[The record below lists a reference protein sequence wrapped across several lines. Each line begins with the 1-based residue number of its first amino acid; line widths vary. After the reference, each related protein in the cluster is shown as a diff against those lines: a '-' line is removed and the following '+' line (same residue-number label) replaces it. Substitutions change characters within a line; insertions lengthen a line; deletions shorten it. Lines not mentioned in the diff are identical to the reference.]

1 MIDLAILGL
10 LDEQDLHG
18 YELKK
23 QLAELVGA
31 RSGISFGSLYPA
43 LARLE
48 KVGAVKAVEAHTPA
62 DAAIPMTGALSGEIA
77 AFRARL
83 GRPAKGRRTKKVY
96 GITELGRQRLRE
108 LLLDDTADDR
118 TFSVQVAFCHTLSPE
133 QRVAL
138 FERRKA
144 ELDRRLVD
152 RTRSGSTTSGRDSGS
167 GTGSYRRSLR
177 EHDTQTITHDLAWI
191 NELTDAARAELAAS
205 GEVDPHRSTTR
216 SNSKEGTRP

>member
-31 RSGISFGSLYPA
+31 RSGVSFGSLYPA

-48 KVGAVKAVEAHTPA
+48 KLGAVKAVEATTIVEA
-62 DAAIPMTGALSGEIA
+62 TIPMTGALSGEIA

-83 GRPAKGRRTKKVY
+83 GRPAKGRRTRKVY
-96 GITELGRQRLRE
+96 GITAIGRSRLRE
-108 LLLDDTADDR
+108 LLVDDTADDR
-118 TFSVQVAFCHTLSPE
+118 TFTVQVAFCHTLLPE

-138 FERRKA
+138 FERRRA
-144 ELDRRLVD
+144 ELDRRLVE
-152 RTRSGSTTSGRDSGS
+152 RTRSGADSA
-167 GTGSYRRSLR
+167 GTYRRSLR

-191 NELTDAARAELAAS
+191 DELIGAARAELAAS
-205 GEVDPHRSTTR
+205 DEADPSTKPITKTR
-216 SNSKEGTRP
+216 SHSQEGTPS

>member
-31 RSGISFGSLYPA
+31 RSGVSFGSLYPA

-48 KVGAVKAVEAHTPA
+48 KGGAVKAVEAHTA
-62 DAAIPMTGALSGEIA
+62 DATIPMTGALSGEIA

-96 GITELGRQRLRE
+96 GITEVGRRRLGE
-108 LLLDDTADDR
+108 LLTDGSTDDR
-118 TFSVQVAFCHTLSPE
+118 TFAVQVAFCHTLQPE
-133 QRVAL
+133 QRLAL
-138 FERRKA
+138 FERRRTVLEQRLA
-144 ELDRRLVD
+144 ERSRVGGG
-152 RTRSGSTTSGRDSGS
+152 RTDTYRS
-167 GTGSYRRSLR
+167 SLR
-177 EHDTQTITHDLAWI
+177 EHDTRTITHDLAWI
-191 NELTDAARAELAAS
+191 DELIGAARAELAAS
-205 GEVDPHRSTTR
+205 GGSETHLNGGSHP
-216 SNSKEGTRP
+216 

>member
-31 RSGISFGSLYPA
+31 RSGVSFGSLYPA

-48 KVGAVKAVEAHTPA
+48 KGGAVKAVEAHTP
-62 DAAIPMTGALSGEIA
+62 DATIPMTGALSGEIA

-83 GRPAKGRRTKKVY
+83 GRPAKGRRNKKVY
-96 GITELGRQRLRE
+96 GITEVGRQRLGQ
-108 LLLDDTADDR
+108 LLVDDHSDDR
-118 TFSVQVAFCHTLSPE
+118 TFAVQVAFCHTLLPE
-133 QRVAL
+133 QRLAL
-138 FERRKA
+138 FERRRA
-144 ELDRRLVD
+144 ELERRLAD
-152 RTRSGSTTSGRDSGS
+152 RSRAGAGRPDTYRS
-167 GTGSYRRSLR
+167 SLR

-191 NELTDAARAELAAS
+191 DELIGAARAELAAS
-205 GEVDPHRSTTR
+205 GESATHL
-216 SNSKEGTRP
+216 NGGTHP

>member
-48 KVGAVKAVEAHTPA
+48 KAGAVKAVEAHTVA

-83 GRPAKGRRTKKVY
+83 GRPVKGRRNKKVY
-96 GITELGRQRLRE
+96 GITELGRLRLRD
-108 LLLDDTADDR
+108 LLLDDHTDDR
-118 TFSVQVAFCHTLSPE
+118 TFAVQVAFCRNLLPE
-133 QRVAL
+133 QRLAL

-144 ELDRRLVD
+144 ELNRRLID
-152 RTRSGSTTSGRDSGS
+152 RSRVGAGRTD
-167 GTGSYRRSLR
+167 SYRSSLR
-177 EHDTQTITHDLAWI
+177 EHDTQTISHDLTWI
-191 NELTDAARAELAAS
+191 DGLIGAARAELAEQV
-205 GEVDPHRSTTR
+205 GPEPHL
-216 SNSKEGTRP
+216 NGGTHP

>member
-48 KVGAVKAVEAHTPA
+48 KAGAVKAVEANTTT
-62 DAAIPMTGALSGEIA
+62 DVTIPMTGALSGEIA

-83 GRPAKGRRTKKVY
+83 GRPVKGRRTKKVY
-96 GITELGRQRLRE
+96 GITELGRQRLRQ
-108 LLLDDTADDR
+108 LLLDDTTDDR
-118 TFSVQVAFCHTLSPE
+118 TFSVQVAFCHTLLPE

-144 ELDRRLVD
+144 ELDRRLVE
-152 RTRSGSTTSGRDSGS
+152 RTRVGGA
-167 GTGSYRRSLR
+167 GTDTYRRSLR

-191 NELTDAARAELAAS
+191 DELIGAARAELAAS
-205 GEVDPHRSTTR
+205 AELEPHLTAPSHR
-216 SNSKEGTRP
+216 KEGTHS

>member
-10 LDEQDLHG
+10 LDEHDLHG

-31 RSGISFGSLYPA
+31 RSGVSFGSLYPA

-48 KVGAVKAVEAHTPA
+48 KAGAVKAVEAHTAA

-83 GRPAKGRRTKKVY
+83 GRPTKGRRTKKVY
-96 GITELGRQRLRE
+96 GITELGRQRLHG
-108 LLLDDTADDR
+108 LLLDDHTDDR
-118 TFSVQVAFCHTLSPE
+118 TFAVQVAFCQNLMPD
-133 QRVAL
+133 QRLAL

-144 ELDRRLVD
+144 ELNRRLID
-152 RTRSGSTTSGRDSGS
+152 RSRVGAGRTD
-167 GTGSYRRSLR
+167 SYRSSLR
-177 EHDTQTITHDLAWI
+177 EHDTQTISHDLTWI
-191 NELTDAARAELAAS
+191 DGLIGAARAELAEQV
-205 GEVDPHRSTTR
+205 GPEPHL
-216 SNSKEGTRP
+216 NGGTHP

>member
-10 LDEQDLHG
+10 LDEHDLHG

-48 KVGAVKAVEAHTPA
+48 KAGALKAVEANTA
-62 DAAIPMTGALSGEIA
+62 AEVAIPMTGALSGEIA

-83 GRPAKGRRTKKVY
+83 SRPVKGRRTKKVY
-96 GITELGRQRLRE
+96 GITELGRQRLHE
-108 LLLDDTADDR
+108 LLLDDHTDDR
-118 TFSVQVAFCHTLSPE
+118 TFAVQVAFCHTLLPG

-144 ELDRRLVD
+144 ELDRRLIE
-152 RTRSGSTTSGRDSGS
+152 RTRVGAA
-167 GTGSYRRSLR
+167 GTDTYRRSLR

-191 NELTDAARAELAAS
+191 DELIGAARAELADS
-205 GEVDPHRSTTR
+205 VGPGPHPIAKSH
-216 SNSKEGTRP
+216 SKEGTHS